1 MDFFGFLIITAFA
14 VSIDSMVAGFAI
26 GLKTKN
32 VWLFA
37 TIVSVA
43 TLLLCLVA
51 TFLSIIIQD
60 SHNLFLKKT
69 GALFLIFVGIANFAK
84 HQEQIPKNLC
94 INESISLGFAV
105 GIDAGIANLSV
116 CLLGYSCLW
125 IPFLFAVSHFA
136 TVSVGAKLAR
146 TKLTSKLKHTNKL
159 SGIILFCLGIFKLLT

>member
-1 MDFFGFLIITAFA
+1 MDFFVFLRITALA

-51 TFLSIIIQD
+51 TFLNMIIQD
-60 SHNLFLKKT
+60 SYNLFFKKT

-84 HQEQIPKNLC
+84 KHEQMPKTLG
-94 INESISLGFAV
+94 IKEGISLGFAV

-116 CLLGYSCLW
+116 CLLGYTYLW
-125 IPFLFAVSHFA
+125 IPFLFAVTHFA
-136 TVSVGAKLAR
+136 TVSVGAKLAC
-146 TKLTSKLKHTNKL
+146 TKLTHKLKHTNKI
-159 SGIILFCLGIFKLLT
+159 SGVMLFCLGIFKLLT